1 MKNRFKQKVT
11 KSYNLNLPIKGEVA
25 SGSFRYN
32 PIKSDK
38 RRSGKRQFRKQI
50 IRGRLL
56 VKCSLF
62 FNCCTHDILFLFEH
76 LEFCNCVCKTIC
88 FSLLTN
94 KEQVLERLIKRFLN
108 SFRLDL
114 HYLHGYRNN
123 SGGERRCSLFLFF
136 CQMSVSLLSS
146 GGFCSK
152 SCIYKTNTR
161 VHYVTRSL
169 LSL

>member
-1 MKNRFKQKVT
+1 M
-11 KSYNLNLPIKGEVA
+11 
-25 SGSFRYN
+25 
-32 PIKSDK
+32 
-38 RRSGKRQFRKQI
+38 
-50 IRGRLL
+50 
-56 VKCSLF
+56 KCSLF

-114 HYLHGYRNN
+114 HYLHDYRNN

-169 LSL
+169 LSLWTNNKIDKSLSIAHTSKGFWHNAWISNNDV